1 MEITEFA
8 YIWILIAL
16 IIFPI
21 NLIFKA
27 PYGKHSTKK
36 WGKTI
41 DNKTGWFLMELP
53 ALVTCPLIY
62 FIVVEEISLS
72 IGFVFI
78 WITHYFNRTIIYPL
92 RIKTKGKKIPIA
104 IVASAFFFNLI
115 NGFLNGYFISLINI
129 SNFNNNRVINQNIT
143 LIGSIFNSLQTKS
156 ITQNKTGYIKFRDNK
171 MLIESYIELASSNLF
186 SVDPV
191 VVAIKERSAVE
202 FSGKLEYQLA
212 DGNIVAINEDTQET
226 LNTLLENKPEIVDY
240 MRESKNNFMRI
251 LREI

>member
-115 NGFLNGYFISLINI
+115 NGFLNGYFISLINFESLSFTYII
-129 SNFNNNRVINQNIT
+129 SGLLIFIIGFYVNVSSDNKLIKLRTNQKDYVIPKGRLFNYVSCPNFLGEIIEWLGFAIMT
-143 LIGSIFNSLQTKS
+143 LNLGSISF
-156 ITQNKTGYIKFRDNK
+156 
-171 MLIESYIELASSNLF
+171 LIWTICNLIPR
-186 SVDPV
+186 SK
-191 VVAIKERSAVE
+191 AHHKWYKENFEKYPTTRKAVIP
-202 FSGKLEYQLA
+202 Y
-212 DGNIVAINEDTQET
+212 
-226 LNTLLENKPEIVDY
+226 LL
-240 MRESKNNFMRI
+240 
-251 LREI
+251 

>member
-53 ALVTCPLIY
+53 ALVTCPSIY

-115 NGFLNGYFISLINI
+115 NGFLNGYFISLINFESLSFTYII
-129 SNFNNNRVINQNIT
+129 SGLLMFIIGFYVNVSSDNKLIKLRTNQKDYVIPKGGLFNYVSCPNFLGEIIEWLGFAIMT
-143 LIGSIFNSLQTKS
+143 LNLGSISF
-156 ITQNKTGYIKFRDNK
+156 
-171 MLIESYIELASSNLF
+171 LIWTICNLIPR
-186 SVDPV
+186 SK
-191 VVAIKERSAVE
+191 AHHKWYKENFEKYPTTRKAVIP
-202 FSGKLEYQLA
+202 Y
-212 DGNIVAINEDTQET
+212 
-226 LNTLLENKPEIVDY
+226 LL
-240 MRESKNNFMRI
+240 
-251 LREI
+251 

>member
-53 ALVTCPLIY
+53 ALVTCPSIY

-115 NGFLNGYFISLINI
+115 NGFLNGYFISLINFESLSFTYII
-129 SNFNNNRVINQNIT
+129 SGLLIFIIGFYVNVSSDNKLIKLRTNQKDYVIPKGGLFNYVSCPNFLGEIIEWLGFATMT
-143 LIGSIFNSLQTKS
+143 LNLGSISF
-156 ITQNKTGYIKFRDNK
+156 
-171 MLIESYIELASSNLF
+171 LIWTICNLIPR
-186 SVDPV
+186 SK
-191 VVAIKERSAVE
+191 AHHKWYKENFEKYPTTRKAVIP
-202 FSGKLEYQLA
+202 Y
-212 DGNIVAINEDTQET
+212 
-226 LNTLLENKPEIVDY
+226 LL
-240 MRESKNNFMRI
+240 
-251 LREI
+251 

>member
-53 ALVTCPLIY
+53 ALVTCPSIY

-115 NGFLNGYFISLINI
+115 NGFLNGYFISLINFESLSFTYII
-129 SNFNNNRVINQNIT
+129 SGL
-143 LIGSIFNSLQTKS
+143 LIFIIGFYVNVSS
-156 ITQNKTGYIKFRDNK
+156 DNK
-171 MLIESYIELASSNLF
+171 LIKLRTNQKDYVIPKGGLFNYVSCPNFLGEIIEWLGF
-186 SVDPV
+186 
-191 VVAIKERSAVE
+191 AIM
-202 FSGKLEYQLA
+202 
-212 DGNIVAINEDTQET
+212 T
-226 LNTLLENKPEIVDY
+226 LNLGSTSFLIWTICNLIPRSKAHHKWYKENFEKYPTTRKAVIPYLL
-240 MRESKNNFMRI
+240 
-251 LREI
+251 